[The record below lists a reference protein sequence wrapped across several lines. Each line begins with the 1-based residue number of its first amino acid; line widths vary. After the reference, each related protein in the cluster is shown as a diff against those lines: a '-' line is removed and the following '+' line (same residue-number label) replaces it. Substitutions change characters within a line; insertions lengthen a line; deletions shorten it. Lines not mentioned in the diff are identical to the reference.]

1 MSKVISALLKPGYN
15 PKETNPDKL
24 KEFLDIDRENVEK
37 LKKQGIN
44 FNLNFFVQ
52 YDKEKQEYQKIN
64 SKINVTNFE
73 KINEIY
79 KFERVNSKIMQH
91 IQE

>member
-1 MSKVISALLKPGYN
+1 MSKRISALLKPGYN
-15 PKETNPDKL
+15 PKETNSDKL
-24 KEFLDIDRENVEK
+24 KESLDIDRENVEK

-52 YDKEKQEYQKIN
+52 YDEGKKEYQRIN
-64 SKINVTNFE
+64 SKINVKNFE
-73 KINEIY
+73 KINENY
-79 KFERVNSKIMQH
+79 KLERVNSKIMQH